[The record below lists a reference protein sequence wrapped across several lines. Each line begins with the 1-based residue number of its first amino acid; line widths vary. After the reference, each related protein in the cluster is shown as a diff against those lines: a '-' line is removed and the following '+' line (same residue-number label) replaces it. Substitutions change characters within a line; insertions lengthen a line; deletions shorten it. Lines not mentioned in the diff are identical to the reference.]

1 MSYSAEVAGHCNN
14 NANLAFSG
22 VSHVNLRA
30 TSLVQ
35 THYGT
40 SFRLLGLSQQRITG
54 VPYFCW
60 CSLDVGRRRASSH
73 RAGEEDGQGLAGAGQ
88 AAKE

>member
-22 VSHVNLRA
+22 VSQVSLRA

-40 SFRLLGLSQQRITG
+40 SFRLLGLSQQGRTG
-54 VPYFCW
+54 VLLFCRL
-60 CSLDVGRRRASSH
+60 SRDVGGRRASSRREGRK
-73 RAGEEDGQGLAGAGQ
+73 RARGWLGQ
-88 AAKE
+88 AEE